1 MIWTPTY
8 QIYFPFFFGIPKICF
23 EVGNTNLAAD
33 LVDRVKY
40 THVQGHEFGVLLSYH
55 DYALSSLITNTSTSD
70 PYRVEQKLFRF
81 CSQNILWSDYCELVN
96 LESQSSLPPSLQ
108 RRPRSDAL
116 LNVYTQVLLFF
127 LILDHV
133 PNFSPSFYRD
143 LRLYEI
149 LKSDIN
155 NRVHHDA
162 VFSPVIS
169 ASIVTTNLRCRI
181 LMISAC
187 RHS

>member
-1 MIWTPTY
+1 MCPFLNMNNMLK
-8 QIYFPFFFGIPKICF
+8 QISCDLDSHVPNIFSIFFGIPKICF

-133 PNFSPSFYRD
+133 PNFSPFLLQRFAT
-143 LRLYEI
+143 L
-149 LKSDIN
+149 
-155 NRVHHDA
+155 
-162 VFSPVIS
+162 
-169 ASIVTTNLRCRI
+169 
-181 LMISAC
+181 
-187 RHS
+187 